1 MFVIGR
7 NAGNA
12 SGQAL
17 IQPWKQPGHL
27 IGNHTYSHRNYD
39 SITFEEFS
47 ADVIHADQILASDLS
62 MPRLFR
68 FPLLNE
74 GNTAPKRDRMREFLA
89 TTAIATV
96 TSPSAS
102 PSITSGIAR
111 NSMTI
116 FQCKCWAVACPTRS

>member
-1 MFVIGR
+1 
-7 NAGNA
+7 
-12 SGQAL
+12 
-17 IQPWKQPGHL
+17 
-27 IGNHTYSHRNYD
+27 
-39 SITFEEFS
+39 
-47 ADVIHADQILASDLS
+47 

-68 FPLLNE
+68 FPLLKE

-102 PSITSGIAR
+102 PSIASGIAH

-116 FQCKCWAVACPTRS
+116 FPSKYWAGACPTRS